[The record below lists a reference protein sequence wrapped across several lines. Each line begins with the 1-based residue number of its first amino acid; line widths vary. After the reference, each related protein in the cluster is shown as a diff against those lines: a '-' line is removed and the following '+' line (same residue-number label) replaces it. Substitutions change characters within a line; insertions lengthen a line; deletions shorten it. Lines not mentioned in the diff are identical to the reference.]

1 MAPMRCS
8 ICGRAFDSEQSQTMP
23 FCSQR
28 CKDIDRNR
36 WLNEEYGLPW
46 EPEVERPEGADPSAD
61 NRGG

>member
-1 MAPMRCS
+1 MRCS
-8 ICGRAFDSEQSQTMP
+8 ICGRAFDSEQSRTMP

-46 EPEVERPEGADPSAD
+46 EPEVERPEGTDPSAD